1 MTPRRAA
8 KVDAIKRSEHDEQV
22 ALFQMAALHE
32 ARIPE
37 LKWLFAIPNGGH
49 RHKAVAGKL
58 KAEGVKDGV
67 PDVCLPVSRA
77 YSIYDM
83 NHETI
88 YDEHAAL
95 YIEMK
100 VGRNKVTAN
109 QAHWI
114 NGLIEMGNR
123 VEICHSADEAWSV
136 ILDYLGIDEG
146 SLT

>member
-1 MTPRRAA
+1 MTLTPEAA

-37 LKWLFAIPNGGH
+37 LRYLFAIPNGGH

-58 KAEGVKDGV
+58 KAEGVKSGV
-67 PDVCLPVSRA
+67 PDVCLPIRIFEQKTGYH
-77 YSIYDM
+77 YS
-83 NHETI
+83 
-88 YDEHAAL
+88 AL

-100 VGRNKVTAN
+100 VGRNKPTDN
-109 QAHWI
+109 QNEWI
-114 NGLIEMGNR
+114 VGLREMGNR